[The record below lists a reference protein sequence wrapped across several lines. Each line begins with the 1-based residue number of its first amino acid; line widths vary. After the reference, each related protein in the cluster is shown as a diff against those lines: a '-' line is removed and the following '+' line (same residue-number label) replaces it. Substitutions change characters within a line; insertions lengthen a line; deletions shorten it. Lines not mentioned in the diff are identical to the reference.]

1 MKTLLFIFAS
11 LFVFQSVSAK
21 ALDAPAKTCEDFL
34 TSETCDK
41 LRDIAKVF
49 HEQVSIVN
57 EAVREA
63 VAKHKA
69 NAQEIITFVKEYL
82 VEKAN
87 NFNCKDVLSDDQCK
101 QLIEFAAKFKVSV
114 TDLMTDL
121 KEAVADGIVQG
132 KALFQKTKEI
142 LLEKL
147 TNLSCDQLMD
157 ADTCQQIQ
165 DFAKKIGASAQ
176 EIRNALIDAYIKGL
190 KSSKDFIAE
199 AKRFL
204 TEELSCDMILG
215 EANCLKIQAF
225 LRNTRVSFDEVMQ
238 KLKEAFTNGKSNT
251 LELLKVAWTYIK
263 ENIWPFGFSE
273 LSDEK
278 VIELMDM
285 VEKLDL

>member
-1 MKTLLFIFAS
+1 MKTLLFVFAS
-11 LFVFQSVSAK
+11 LFLLQSVSAK

-41 LRDIAKVF
+41 LRDIAKIF
-49 HEQVSIVN
+49 HEKVTIVN

-87 NFNCKDVLSDDQCK
+87 NFNCQDVLSDDQCK
-101 QLIEFAAKFKVSV
+101 QLNDFAAKFKVSV

-132 KALFQKTKEI
+132 KALLQKTKEI

-147 TNLSCDQLMD
+147 TNLSCDQLTD

-176 EIRNALIDAYIKGL
+176 EIKNALIDAYIKGL
-190 KSSKDFIAE
+190 QSSKDFIAE

-204 TEELSCDMILG
+204 TEELSCDRILG

-238 KLKEAFTNGKSNT
+238 KLKEAFTNGKT
-251 LELLKVAWTYIK
+251 
-263 ENIWPFGFSE
+263 NISITRPNLIDNLFEWCMINSKH
-273 LSDEK
+273 S
-278 VIELMDM
+278 
-285 VEKLDL
+285 